1 MPIITKERFKD
12 ITTKFPNLDPILII
26 GDIGIDKYTYGEV
39 NRISPEAPVPVIEVK
54 REWLK
59 LGLAANISHNLKT
72 LGIDSTLC
80 GIIGEDKNA
89 DLFENLLEENYLKTW
104 GVVRS
109 ADRPT
114 TLKERVTTATQQ
126 ICRVDY
132 ESNED
137 IDDVLSRKFFTRT
150 LDLSEGHSGVIIQD
164 YGKGSLTE
172 SLLRDYI
179 DYFKTK
185 NMLVAVDPSRTTKP
199 KLYKGVDILKP
210 NLLEAT
216 ILLDELGYREKD
228 IEKMAMILSE
238 ELEISK
244 LIITLGGKGMALL
257 ENSNDMRSFQIIPTV
272 ANKVFDVSGAGDT
285 AISLLMASYL
295 SGATLEEASWI
306 GNCGAGVVVGKKGTA
321 TVALDELSQFHNHLT
336 TSLQ

>member
-1 MPIITKERFKD
+1 MPIITEERFKD
-12 ITTKFPNLDPILII
+12 ITSRFPKLDPILII

-39 NRISPEAPVPVIEVK
+39 TRISPEAPVPVVEVK

-89 DLFENLLEENYLKTW
+89 ALFENLLEENYLKTW
-104 GVVRS
+104 GIVRS

-114 TLKERVTTATQQ
+114 TLKERVTTPTQQ

-137 IDDVLSRKFFTRT
+137 IDEALSKKFFTRT
-150 LDLSEGHSGVIIQD
+150 LDLSDGHSGVIIQD

-179 DYFKTK
+179 TYFKNK
-185 NMLVAVDPSRTTKP
+185 NMQVAVDPSRTTKP
-199 KLYKGVDILKP
+199 HLYRGVDILKP

-244 LIITLGGKGMALL
+244 LVITLGGKGMALL
-257 ENSNDMRSFQIIPTV
+257 ENSGQS
-272 ANKVFDVSGAGDT
+272 S
-285 AISLLMASYL
+285 S
-295 SGATLEEASWI
+295 
-306 GNCGAGVVVGKKGTA
+306 
-321 TVALDELSQFHNHLT
+321 
-336 TSLQ
+336 